1 MSLSPRLSLALTLAG
16 AVLLSGCGKLG
27 DLERPAPLFGA
38 KEKAQYESDKREA
51 AAKAHQQSQAG
62 SVGEVADP
70 ATSTASQRQAPIFGT
85 VPDPSGGPSG
95 PGFPNSG
102 PN

>member
-1 MSLSPRLSLALTLAG
+1 MSLRPHLLLTLGLAG

-38 KEKAQYESDKREA
+38 KAKAQYESDKREA
-51 AAKAHQQSQAG
+51 AAKAHQQSRSG

-70 ATSTASQRQAPIFGT
+70 ATSTATQRQAPISGT
-85 VPDPSGGPSG
+85 LPDPTGGPSG
-95 PGFPNSG
+95 PGFPNAG